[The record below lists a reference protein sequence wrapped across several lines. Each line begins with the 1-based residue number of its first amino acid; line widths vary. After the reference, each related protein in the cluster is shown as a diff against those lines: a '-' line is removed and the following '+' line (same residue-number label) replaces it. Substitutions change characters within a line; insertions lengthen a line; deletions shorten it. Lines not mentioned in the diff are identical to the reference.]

1 MEKQQKYIYIY
12 VNNAYLYSDIRVIS
26 QWLPWGK
33 GGGDGMD
40 WEFKV
45 SKCKL

>member
-1 MEKQQKYIYIY
+1 MLII
-12 VNNAYLYSDIRVIS
+12 LISISDIRVIS